1 MKGYLSNFMK
11 KRPLSRILFFPL
23 LLLFLVLFAFL
34 GIRTFYHAAYTP
46 EICTETVEE
55 LSNPYIGFY
64 HMYGYVPGSDTLSN
78 LPSDD
83 NSDSEEAPGLVML
96 ELNLRQFSNEDLSD
110 LALSQIDTI
119 LSAWQKHGAQV
130 ILRFLYDWDGKA
142 TATEPQNLEQ
152 ILRHMDQAADIVNRY
167 TDCVFLMQGIF
178 VGNCGEMNNS
188 NYMSDENCTVLM
200 QHLSSVI
207 NPSIFLSVRT
217 PVQRRKILDSMELPS
232 AETAFDGSLSS
243 RLGLFN
249 DGMLGTAND
258 TGTYGE
264 TSASADT
271 YRSAWVREDELA
283 FQNTLCNFVPNGGE
297 VILDNPFNDLDR
309 AISDLTQMHVSY
321 LNSEHDLAV
330 LNKWKNTVYDDEA
343 SIFHGISGYDYIGRH
358 LGYRYVI
365 RGTSL
370 DRSSL
375 TIQLENVGFS
385 VNYRRMDLLL
395 TLVSDTG
402 EVLSY
407 PLSDDSRFW
416 TPGNST
422 ELSVSL
428 PLRELEK
435 GTYTVYFQMT
445 DPSLQREIMI
455 ANTFSHSEYGFQLGT
470 FKLEKLM

>member
-1 MKGYLSNFMK
+1 MK
-11 KRPLSRILFFPL
+11 KKSFSRILFFL
-23 LLLFLVLFAFL
+23 LLALFLMLFALL
-34 GIRTFYHAAYTP
+34 GIRTFYHADYTP
-46 EICTETVEE
+46 ETCTETAVE

-64 HMYGYVPGSDTLSN
+64 QMYGYVLGSDTLSN
-78 LPSDD
+78 LPDNTSDA
-83 NSDSEEAPGLVML
+83 EEAPGLVML
-96 ELNLRQFSNEDLSD
+96 EMNLRQFANEDLSD

-119 LSAWQKHGAQV
+119 LSAWQNHGNQI
-130 ILRFLYDWDGKA
+130 ILRFLYDWGGKA
-142 TATEPQNLEQ
+142 KETEPQSMDQ
-152 ILRHMDQAADIVNRY
+152 ILRHMDQASEIVNRY

-188 NYMSDENCTVLM
+188 NYMSDENCAVLM

-207 NPSIFLSVRT
+207 DPSVFLSVRT

-264 TSASADT
+264 TPASADA
-271 YRSAWVREDELA
+271 YRSSWVREDELA
-283 FQNTLCNFVPNGGE
+283 FQNELCNFVPNGGE
-297 VILDNPFNDLDR
+297 VVLDNPYNDLEN

-321 LNSEHDLAV
+321 LNSAHDLAV
-330 LNKWKNTVYDDEA
+330 LDKWKNSVYDDEN
-343 SIFHGISGYDYIGRH
+343 SIFNGLSGYDYIGRH
-358 LGYRYVI
+358 LGYRYVV
-365 RGTSL
+365 RDTSL

-385 VNYRRMDLLL
+385 VGYRKMDLQL
-395 TLVSDTG
+395 TLVSDEG
-402 EVLSY
+402 EIFSY

-416 TPGNST
+416 TPGNT
-422 ELSVSL
+422 VELSVSL
-428 PLRELEK
+428 PFRELEK

-445 DPSLQREIMI
+445 DPSLQREII
-455 ANTFSHSEYGFQLGT
+455 PANSFSHSAYGYQIGSLELK
-470 FKLEKLM
+470 KLV

>member
-1 MKGYLSNFMK
+1 
-11 KRPLSRILFFPL
+11 
-23 LLLFLVLFAFL
+23 
-34 GIRTFYHAAYTP
+34 
-46 EICTETVEE
+46 
-55 LSNPYIGFY
+55 
-64 HMYGYVPGSDTLSN
+64 
-78 LPSDD
+78 
-83 NSDSEEAPGLVML
+83 
-96 ELNLRQFSNEDLSD
+96 
-110 LALSQIDTI
+110 
-119 LSAWQKHGAQV
+119 
-130 ILRFLYDWDGKA
+130 
-142 TATEPQNLEQ
+142 
-152 ILRHMDQAADIVNRY
+152 
-167 TDCVFLMQGIF
+167 
-178 VGNCGEMNNS
+178 
-188 NYMSDENCTVLM
+188 
-200 QHLSSVI
+200 
-207 NPSIFLSVRT
+207 
-217 PVQRRKILDSMELPS
+217 MERPS

-309 AISDLTQMHVSY
+309 AISDLMQMHVSY

-385 VNYRRMDLLL
+385 VNYRRMDLQL

-470 FKLEKLM
+470 FELEKLM